1 MYSFLQKVKK
11 VNSLEIDYEPLVASD
26 KGATK
31 TYKNIVGYT
40 LYMVY
45 ILHIA
50 FAINRNYYL

>member
-31 TYKNIVGYT
+31 TYNNIVRYT

-50 FAINRNYYL
+50 FAINPNYYL